1 MIDRFKIWAGSKPWY
16 WKLRTRFGKLSF
28 FIERFAYK
36 RSVNISKTTANTR
49 ILGAFAW
56 IGAKSLFWVVLALGA
71 LIATEDFVRN
81 SRTWLRPLS
90 SDDRDF
96 NIEQLRLYAQIL
108 TAIFSIYFATIG
120 IILSAGYTK
129 LRRDIIYMLTNE
141 QVGSVYARVLVL
153 AAMFCLAATTLPMV
167 GFQPGL
173 FVYIAGTI
181 LTLLSAMALF
191 PLGQRLFNFFDL
203 NLLVHSEILP
213 DIARH
218 IEGAANPKKSRS
230 LANHHSMSA
239 RTSLEQ
245 LSYIDDR
252 VKADRQS
259 LQDNL
264 PALTSD
270 YTSLLLHY
278 LGQKHRIDGDSYWFP
293 RKSHHKQWFFADDSA
308 TSMALQTSSQQ
319 MLVEEKTNHEWLE
332 NEIVE
337 KLADHVEAAFIVRDY
352 DLALRLLG
360 RFAVRASAY
369 ADQFQFHLGM
379 RELKKFKSLIEAA
392 LSAPVE
398 GDEKLADMTSIGLAD
413 TWAALGS
420 NLCLETLRRMITFEK
435 ELKSFFDADDWS
447 EDALH
452 KLPAF
457 LQVDLAF
464 IVERIDFEIAVEG
477 RRLSQPKYV
486 QQLAVQKLLQH
497 YEKILPQICE
507 FHHEMIP
514 DFVAAL
520 KKLKMTEAATQV
532 VLGSLHSHWKLPRWF
547 DQIAALAERYQAFEH
562 HKEEQYSLPK
572 SDPSELV
579 KKIEAAHEEA
589 LAALADGAT
598 VAHIFEPPGSEELPD
613 HFGQIYFE
621 LAEACINALQQNDEA
636 KLNKVLLM
644 FMTLAFLAAD
654 HRFVDPSLEINDE
667 FRLHLISTVIND
679 LTSVLGFAILYGAYF
694 ENDALANGALAK
706 FDEWIARA
714 EDKQLYLRR
723 MVLISNPRTFSMSA
737 SPRGLIRTSWK
748 ILFEGMARQDGFGS
762 RMGMSCGKPHPN
774 NTVRSFLDTH
784 ADASHL
790 FFAQHIMPDLDDSD
804 FEVEHQIAS
813 LVRRLEQEDEEVL
826 DEVH

>member
-1 MIDRFKIWAGSKPWY
+1 LKIWAGSKLWY
-16 WKLRTRFGKLSF
+16 WKLRTTFGKLCF
-28 FIERFAYK
+28 FFERFAYK
-36 RSVNISKTTANTR
+36 RSVDISKTTANTR
-49 ILGAFAW
+49 ILGSFAW
-56 IGAKSLFWVVLALGA
+56 VGAKSLFWVVLALTA

-81 SRTWLRPLS
+81 SRNWLSPLS

-153 AAMFCLAATTLPMV
+153 AAMFCLAATTLPLF

-203 NLLVHSEILP
+203 NLLVRSEILP

-218 IEGAANPKKSRS
+218 IEGAADPKMSRS
-230 LANHHSMSA
+230 LANHHSKSA

-252 VKADRQS
+252 VKADKHS

-270 YTSLLLHY
+270 YTRLLLHY
-278 LGQKHRIDGDSYWFP
+278 LGQKHKIDGDSYWFP
-293 RKSHHKQWFFADDSA
+293 RQSHHKKWFFAGDSA

-319 MLVEEKTNHEWLE
+319 MLVEERPNHEWLE
-332 NEIVE
+332 NEIVG
-337 KLADHVEAAFIVRDY
+337 KLADHVEVAFAVRDF

-360 RFAVRASAY
+360 RFAVRATAY
-369 ADQFQFHLGM
+369 ADQFQFHIGM
-379 RELKKFKSLIEAA
+379 QELKKLKSLIEAA
-392 LSAPVE
+392 LTASVE
-398 GDEKLADMTSIGLAD
+398 GDEKQSNMTRIGLAE

-420 NLCLETLRRMITFEK
+420 NLCLETLRRMMTFEK

-447 EDALH
+447 ENALH
-452 KLPAF
+452 RLPAF
-457 LQVDLAF
+457 LQVELAF
-464 IVERIDFEIAVEG
+464 IVERIEFEVAVEG

-486 QQLAVQKLLQH
+486 QQLAVQKLLQR
-497 YEKILPQICE
+497 YEKTLPQICE
-507 FHHEMIP
+507 FYEEMIP
-514 DFVAAL
+514 EFIASL
-520 KKLKMTEAATQV
+520 KNLKMTEAATQV
-532 VLGSLHSHWKLPRWF
+532 VLGSLHTHWKLASWF
-547 DQIAALAERYQAFEH
+547 DEIGELIGRYREFEY
-562 HKEEQYSLPK
+562 HKEVQYVLPK
-572 SDPSELV
+572 IDVTEFV
-579 KKIEAAHEEA
+579 KKVETARDSA
-589 LAALADGAT
+589 LAALGDGAT
-598 VAHIFEPPGSEELPD
+598 VVHIFKPSYSDELPD

-621 LAEACINALQQNDEA
+621 LAEASIKALEKNDEA
-636 KLNKVLLM
+636 KLNKVLPM
-644 FMTLAFLAAD
+644 FMTLALLAAD
-654 HRFVDPSLEINDE
+654 QKFVDPSLEINDE

-679 LTSVLGFAILYGAYF
+679 LASVLGFAILYGAYF
-694 ENDALANGALAK
+694 ENDALSKGALAR
-706 FDEWIARA
+706 FDDWIARA

-723 MVLISNPRTFSMSA
+723 MLLISNPRTFSWSA
-737 SPRGLIRTSWK
+737 SPRGLIRTNWNIS
-748 ILFEGMARQDGFGS
+748 FERMARQDGFGS
-762 RMGMSCGKPHPN
+762 RMGMSRGRPHPN
-774 NTVRSFLDTH
+774 NTVRAFLDTH

-790 FFAQHIMPDLDDSD
+790 FFAQHIMPDLDASD
-804 FEVEHQIAS
+804 IDVEHEITS
-813 LVRRLEQEDEEVL
+813 LIRRLGQEDEEVQN
-826 DEVH
+826 EVL